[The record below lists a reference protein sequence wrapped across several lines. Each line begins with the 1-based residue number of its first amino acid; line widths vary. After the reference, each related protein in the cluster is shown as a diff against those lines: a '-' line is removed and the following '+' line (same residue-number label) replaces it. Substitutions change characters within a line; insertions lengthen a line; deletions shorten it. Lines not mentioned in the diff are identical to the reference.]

1 MTSWVYEVQVVGR
14 LSPSVLAELDAEVG
28 EVFTTT
34 EPVTTLIRAST
45 PDQSALVGLLDLLHA
60 LGLNVFALRRV
71 MDIDERSDAEILPFS
86 PGPRPGL
93 ST

>member
-14 LSPSVLAELDAEVG
+14 LSQSVLSELDAEVG

-34 EPVTTLIRAST
+34 EPVTTLIRANT

-60 LGLNVFALRRV
+60 LGLKVFALRRV
-71 MDIDERSDAEILPFS
+71 MDIDESGDAEILPFS
-86 PGPRPGL
+86 PGSRPGP